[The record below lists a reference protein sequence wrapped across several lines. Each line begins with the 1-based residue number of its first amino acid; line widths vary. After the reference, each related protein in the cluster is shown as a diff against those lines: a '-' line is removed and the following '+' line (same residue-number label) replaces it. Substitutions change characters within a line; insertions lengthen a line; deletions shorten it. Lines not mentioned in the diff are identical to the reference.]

1 MTTPHSPTRSLV
13 VALALCLTLSACTDE
28 SKPETNAA
36 DNTGVKNTGQQTPEE
51 QAAVNEAVRKQL
63 EEENKSLVA
72 VFNNPGVGKLSEY
85 LDARNTMAS
94 FNFYN
99 AKRSWDETADDI
111 AESIQ
116 DPITVRIDNPK
127 FYNLA
132 HERISTRDTFKK
144 RELTGE
150 IYSLAMTEAERFRN
164 KNLIQFTSDQWI
176 KLPLS
181 KYDFIRKGFAIDS
194 CLFSDKLEYSVEEQR
209 NSTSIAN
216 AERTRCYLNL
226 GPKNYFL
233 GFTGGS
239 GVFLEVTDD
248 ALAQKIESMRDSI
261 QIAVYG
267 YVKEVQRERLG
278 GNLGEQRYVLIAP
291 QRIDVVDAES
301 QTTLLT
307 KSL

>member
-1 MTTPHSPTRSLV
+1 MTIPHSPTRSLV
-13 VALALCLTLSACTDE
+13 VALALLATLSACTDE
-28 SKPETNAA
+28 SKPETKAP
-36 DNTGVKNTGQQTPEE
+36 DNTDVKNTAQQTPEE

-99 AKRSWDETADDI
+99 AKRSWDETAEDI
-111 AESIQ
+111 AESVQ
-116 DPITVRIDNPK
+116 DPITVRNDNPE

-132 HERISTRDTFKK
+132 HERISTSDTFKK
-144 RELTGE
+144 HELTGK
-150 IYSLAMTEAERFRN
+150 IYSLAMAEAERVRN
-164 KNLIQFTSDQWI
+164 KDLIQFTSDQWI

-181 KYDFIRKGFAIDS
+181 KYDFVKKGFAIDS

-209 NSTSIAN
+209 NSTSLAK
-216 AERTRCYLNL
+216 AEKTRCYMNL
-226 GPKNYFL
+226 GPTNYFL

-239 GVFLEVTDD
+239 SVFLEVTDET
-248 ALAQKIESMRDSI
+248 LAQKVESMRDSV
-261 QIAVYG
+261 QIKVYG

-278 GNLGEQRYVLIAP
+278 GNLGAQRYVLIAP
-291 QRIDVVDAES
+291 QRIDVVDEETK
-301 QTTLLT
+301 TTLLT
-307 KSL
+307 KLL